1 MRADDHRGRRGE
13 TGDDEGVWPVACNR
27 DCGGGCPLV
36 ATVEDGRVRRIADN
50 PAGGPYLKG
59 CIRGYHA
66 WRQQQAPDRLTSPLV
81 RTGPRGSGRFREA
94 SWAEA
99 VRLVADGLTRVR
111 EKHGDGAVLALGGS
125 GSCRGALHHTDTLTA
140 RFLNQTGGHVEQ
152 IDTYSSAAAGYTQP
166 VVLGTR
172 HAGVDPATLRHS
184 AMIVLWGANLVD
196 CIMGCEWRA
205 RVREAKRRGVPVVV
219 VDPRRTATARLL
231 GTEWLP
237 VLPGTDS
244 ALMLALLHEL
254 IVLGAVDEEF
264 LAAHAT
270 GWEELR
276 RSVLGTGGTD
286 GQAVAAGAAGPG
298 GATRVAG
305 PAGEVRDVLCG
316 PATPEWAEG
325 VCGVPAARIR
335 ALASEWA
342 RRRPVALIPGLSIQR
357 TVGGEEAVRLA
368 IALQTATGDLRR
380 PGGSTG
386 GQTWGGLPKPRV
398 GSIPVPPNPAG
409 FGIPCN
415 DWADAVLRGRSGGY
429 PTDIRAAYD
438 TGGNYV
444 VQGAD
449 VALSIRAMESL
460 EFSVCHDLF
469 LTTTARYCDVVL
481 PATHWLERDDIVFTS
496 ADYLLYSHR
505 VASPPGL
512 ARDDY
517 DIFADLAEAS
527 GCGQAYTEGRDA
539 AAWLGHFLD
548 GSEVEDPEELRRTGI
563 HWGAERERA
572 ALAGFAADPVRAP
585 LATPSGRVELG
596 GEACVAAGLPAAPQA
611 RVLAADPRWPL
622 RLVTPK
628 SPVRVHTQLAGIP
641 WFAARDDRSVWLH
654 PADAAARGIL
664 DGDEV
669 EVVSAQGRVRRPC
682 RVTED
687 LAEGVVSLLAGIE
700 PQFDE
705 SGCDTAGAANVLT
718 SAAPTLPS
726 RGARLHSTLVEVRL
740 AR

>member
-1 MRADDHRGRRGE
+1 MRPGDQ
-13 TGDDEGVWPVACNR
+13 GDDGATIRPVACNR
-27 DCGGGCPLV
+27 DCGGGCPLL
-36 ATVEDGRVRRIADN
+36 ATVDGGRVRRIADN
-50 PAGGPYLKG
+50 PAGGRYLKG

-66 WRQQQAPDRLTSPLV
+66 WQQQQAPDRLTSPLV
-81 RTGPRGSGRFREA
+81 RTGPRGSGQFREA
-94 SWAEA
+94 SWPEA
-99 VRLVADGLTRVR
+99 VRLVADGLARVR
-111 EKHGDGAVLALGGS
+111 DRHGDGAVLALGGS
-125 GSCRGALHHTDTLTA
+125 GSCRGALHDTEDLTA
-140 RFLNQTGGHVEQ
+140 RFLNLTGGHVEQ
-152 IDTYSSAAAGYTQP
+152 TSTYSSAAARYTEP
-166 VVLGTR
+166 VVLGTK

-205 RVREAKRRGVPVVV
+205 RVREARRRGVPVVV

-237 VLPGTDS
+237 VLPGADS

-254 IVLGAVDEEF
+254 IGLGAVDEEF

-276 RSVLGTGGTD
+276 RTVLGAD
-286 GQAVAAGAAGPG
+286 GARGPAGAAG
-298 GATRVAG
+298 ASG
-305 PAGEVRDVLCG
+305 PAGEARDVLRG

-335 ALASEWA
+335 ALAREWA

-368 IALQTATGDLRR
+368 IALQTATGDLGR
-380 PGGSTG
+380 PGGSSG

-398 GSIPVPPNPAG
+398 GSIPAPPNPAG
-409 FGIPCN
+409 FGIACN

-429 PTDIRAAYD
+429 ATDVRAAYD

-449 VALSIRAMESL
+449 VALNIRAMESL

-481 PATHWLERDDIVFTS
+481 PASHWLERDDIVFTS
-496 ADYLLYSHR
+496 ADYLRYSHR
-505 VASPPGL
+505 VASPPGQ

-517 DIFADLAEAS
+517 DIFADLAGAL
-527 GCGQAYTEGRDA
+527 GCGEAYTEGRDA
-539 AAWLGHFLD
+539 AAWLDHFLD
-548 GSEVEDPEELRRTGI
+548 GSEVEDRGEFRRSGI
-563 HWGAERERA
+563 HWGAERERV
-572 ALAGFAADPVRAP
+572 ALADFAADPVRAP

-596 GEACVAAGLPAAPQA
+596 GEACAAAGLSAASQA

-628 SPVRVHTQLAGIP
+628 SRVRIHTQLAAIP
-641 WFAARDDRSVWLH
+641 WFAARDDRTVWMH
-654 PADAAARGIL
+654 PLDAVARDIR

-669 EVVSAQGRVRRPC
+669 EVSSAQGRVRRPC

-687 LAEGVVSLLAGIE
+687 VAEGVVSLLAGIE
-700 PQFDE
+700 PRFDD
-705 SGCDTAGAANVLT
+705 SGCETEGSANALT
-718 SAAPTLPS
+718 SAEPTLPS
-726 RGARLHSTLVEVRL
+726 RGARLHSTLVEVVRL
-740 AR
+740 RE